1 MILFSS
7 VFILHC
13 FNAVS
18 IVLASFQSN
27 GAFSQERVFWVAP
40 SLDQCGSMTPCN
52 TLEEYQRNSTVFST
66 SHSTWIFLKGG
77 HFMARSDIVI
87 SGATNITWTGEKDC
101 VSGRAEC
108 VLYIAA
114 EWVEGYFTCIH
125 MYMIMIKNAELVSI
139 KDIKVT
145 HEREQLLTRY
155 KSTGKQSSN
164 NKEGSCV
171 LQVRNVRTLRIT
183 SISYIFSTNLF
194 LRGNCIEI
202 HQPSGSYDIVNS
214 TIQTSAFSIQAKKMG
229 RWGTSMDSEP
239 SILSLNIMYS
249 HFLYGI
255 FGINVGGSDNIN
267 YHYVGITIT
276 ESQFIGLSGNL
287 IKMLDRSGRKLSEI
301 KITIGQDNVALI
313 IERNLFLGS
322 SSTVIGLQLP
332 VFLYQNKTQDTI
344 TIKQSNVS
352 AMLYR
357 SWFNQ
362 LKQFKLDF
370 QFHCPHDCNI
380 TTCSERTVTYPMVT
394 IKRSFMG
401 CFGGCQ
407 AVLPRLPKCSTEIM
421 MSNYHPV
428 TIAIMSTIF
437 HNIEYRY
444 QASSYLLSFNGF
456 SWLRASLEGGNTIIQ
471 RSYFPEAKGL
481 ILEDSDLQI
490 YGSNKVDHELQQK
503 MKCTDKLCNEGSLV
517 GILLSSN
524 SHLLLSSN
532 SKLQLFGTLTSTLY
546 ESITLIR
553 ITNHINETF
562 EDFVNCKVL
571 KPETC
576 PGLCFF
582 QFIDE
587 YGRYV
592 KEEELEYVRGLL
604 YTPLRDLLVKV
615 GYNTT
620 SLISIVNGHFNK
632 CRLNTL
638 SGTTE
643 VSNNILN
650 RTFSY
655 DVSQDATVPYEICL
669 CKPDEPNNIILWN
682 CNQTSSLSVYHGQKV
697 QLLVTL
703 LGDFRKIIN
712 TYPEVVITNVDE
724 EESKLS
730 TRVRVCTSVY
740 SQSVGKPNETHVLH
754 LQTTHEVFRE
764 YTLNRYV
771 KVHILPCPPGMID
784 VGTTCSCNT
793 LLNYTDFVCN
803 ITNNVGYKAKTPHR
817 WIGQG
822 NDRDNNTVIIATY
835 CPSFFCNSYLTEH
848 GVTLDDLAD
857 DVQCDNNRGGIM
869 CSQCLGGKSAV
880 FGSFQCH
887 SCSYGWLALIP
898 LFALAGIV
906 IVVILFTFN
915 LTVLQGT
922 INGIVLYVNILALMD
937 DFLEEFSVR
946 PLRVPLAFINFD
958 LGFTLCF
965 FHGMD
970 EFTKAL
976 LLFAFPFFLIAI
988 LVAIVIAAVKFNLKI
1003 FRVPFIANRS
1013 VPVLGTIMLLTY
1025 TDLASAIITALRFTK
1040 IHDVTSGNYRTVW
1053 LYQPELVYFRGKHI
1067 GLAVIALLVSVAYL
1081 TPFTI
1086 TMLLGDWLR
1095 RHIRKLWF
1103 SHFMDVLHGAFKW
1116 PMGFFFGLRLLVRI
1130 LLITVSI
1137 SVSSTEAFAV
1147 SIATTVIILRI
1158 LQQILQP
1165 FKSTEQHEMYLP
1177 RHLVRKI
1184 PVRFVKLIHLVK
1196 KLQPS
1201 LLDRLF
1207 LENILV
1213 LSIVMLLTSK
1223 TDHVIFPKVIVNVF
1237 LTIAIIQITAIMI
1250 YHGYKFFPVPKKAKK
1265 CFRKCRKCLA
1275 KRTRSIMEHYKRN
1288 KDRQQAVQDS
1298 PVIIYDIRDL
1308 VPPAVD
1314 ESDSESESESD
1325 NDSECENKVEMGTT
1339 TSASP
1344 LQEKLLSKS
1353 E

>member
-1 MILFSS
+1 
-7 VFILHC
+7 
-13 FNAVS
+13 
-18 IVLASFQSN
+18 
-27 GAFSQERVFWVAP
+27 
-40 SLDQCGSMTPCN
+40 
-52 TLEEYQRNSTVFST
+52 
-66 SHSTWIFLKGG
+66 
-77 HFMARSDIVI
+77 MAQSDIVI
-87 SGATNITWTGEKDC
+87 SEATNITWTGEVIC
-101 VSGRAEC
+101 AFRRAEC
-108 VLYIAA
+108 IVYISSCYANLVITA
-114 EWVEGYFTCIH
+114 NFLQT
-125 MYMIMIKNAELVSI
+125 IMIKNSATILI
-139 KDIKVT
+139 KDLKFT
-145 HEREQLLTRY
+145 HEKDQIIDFRY
-155 KSTGKQSSN
+155 GYYHYSVCMQIMNRDTCMMQI
-164 NKEGSCV
+164 
-171 LQVRNVRTLRIT
+171 RNVRNFKMTWVRY
-183 SISYIFSTNLF
+183 ISSVDNLY
-194 LRGNCIEI
+194 LHGKCLQIEEPGGNYEI
-202 HQPSGSYDIVNS
+202 IKS
-214 TIQTSAFSIQAKKMG
+214 TIRLSVISIQ
-229 RWGTSMDSEP
+229 TNISEGWDRRVNTEARH
-239 SILSLNIMYS
+239 LKLNITDS
-249 HFLYGI
+249 HFIYATFIIDIGGGD
-255 FGINVGGSDNIN
+255 FADYQNVM
-267 YHYVGITIT
+267 ITIT
-276 ESQFIGLSGNL
+276 RSRFSGISLNSKL
-287 IKMLDRSGRKLSEI
+287 IPFGRTERTAISWSPSFSI
-301 KITIGQDNVALI
+301 IVRQDNVVLI
-313 IERNLFLGS
+313 TELIRFLGS
-322 SSTVIGLQLP
+322 PLTIFRLHLP
-332 VFLYQNKTQDTI
+332 VFLYRNRSLEHI
-344 TIKQSNVS
+344 TMKQSNVS
-352 AMLYR
+352 AVLHGNTFAQM
-357 SWFNQ
+357 
-362 LKQFKLDF
+362 KQFKLQF
-370 QFHCPHDCNI
+370 QFHYPCNCYI
-380 TTCSERTVTYPMVT
+380 TACSELTVMYPMVT
-394 IKRSFMG
+394 IQSSQMIFV
-401 CFGGCQ
+401 GGSH
-407 AVLPRLPKCSTEIM
+407 AILPRLPVCHNEM
-421 MSNYHPV
+421 MMLNNHPMIIV
-428 TIAIMSTIF
+428 IKNTMFQNTDETHQIPV
-437 HNIEYRY
+437 
-444 QASSYLLSFNGF
+444 LSFNGF
-456 SWLRASLEGGNTIIQ
+456 TWLRVSLKGGNTMQ
-471 RSYFPEAKGL
+471 TNFTNSPVL
-481 ILEDSDLQI
+481 ILENSDLEMYEENSVYI
-490 YGSNKVDHELQQK
+490 HSQQ
-503 MKCTDKLCNEGSLV
+503 MITTSKLFSAKEKV

-524 SHLLLSSN
+524 SHILLSNN
-532 SKLQLFGTLTSTLY
+532 SKIQFVILFQDSNHY
-546 ESITLIR
+546 ESFSIPTAVPFSLIR
-553 ITNHINETF
+553 ITNSIDEAF
-562 EDFVNCKVL
+562 DDFVNCNIL

-582 QFIDE
+582 QFIDNN
-587 YGRYV
+587 GRYITRE
-592 KEEELEYVRGLL
+592 KL
-604 YTPLRDLLVKV
+604 KHI
-615 GYNTT
+615 NTKLQLDQVQKPT
-620 SLISIVNGHFNK
+620 QSNFASLTTMNGHFNK
-632 CRLNTL
+632 CQLHTL
-638 SGTTE
+638 SGTAE
-643 VSNNILN
+643 VTNSILN
-650 RTFSY
+650 KTFS
-655 DVSQDATVPYEICL
+655 DDIGMDATVTYEICL
-669 CKPDEPNNIILWN
+669 CQPNTPNNRTSWN

-703 LGDFRKIIN
+703 LGDFKKIID
-712 TYPEVVITNVDE
+712 TYPEVVVSDIAKED
-724 EESKLS
+724 SKLS
-730 TRVRVCTSVY
+730 TRVRVCTAVY
-740 SQSVGKPNETHVLH
+740 SQSIGKPNETHVLH

-784 VGTTCSCNT
+784 VGTTCFCNT

-803 ITNNVGYKAKTPHR
+803 ITNDVSYKAKTPHR
-817 WIGQG
+817 WIGQD

-835 CPSFFCNSYLTEH
+835 CPSFFCNSQLTKH

-857 DVQCDNNRGGIM
+857 DVQCDNNREGIM
-869 CSQCLGGKSAV
+869 CSQCLDGKSAV

-915 LTVLQGT
+915 LTVLQGS
-922 INGIVLYVNILALMD
+922 INGIVLYVNILTLMD

-946 PLRVPLAFINFD
+946 PLRVPLALINFD

-976 LLFAFPFFLIAI
+976 LLFAFPIFLIAI
-988 LVAIVIAAVKFNLKI
+988 LVAIVIAAVKCNLKI
-1003 FRVPFIANRS
+1003 FRVSFIANRS

-1025 TDLASAIITALRFTK
+1025 TDLASAVITALRFTK
-1040 IHDVTSGNYRTVW
+1040 IYDVTSGNYRTVW
-1053 LYQPELVYFRGKHI
+1053 LYQPELEYFREKHI

-1081 TPFTI
+1081 IPFTI

-1116 PMGFFFGLRLLVRI
+1116 PMGFFFGLRLLLRI

-1147 SIATTVIILRI
+1147 SIATTVIILRV

-1201 LLDRLF
+1201 LLDHLF

-1265 CFRKCRKCLA
+1265 CFKNCRKCLA
-1275 KRTRSIMEHYKRN
+1275 KRARSIMEHYKRN
-1288 KDRQQAVQDS
+1288 KDRQQAVQHS

-1314 ESDSESESESD
+1314 ESDSESESESG